1 MGNLKTA
8 YPYSGFITATAPVP
22 TSFYPQMQWE
32 MLWLKA
38 MRERVYF
45 FYQATVRLWEGSG
58 RISSRNRGG
67 DHEEMLLVS

>member
-38 MRERVYF
+38 MRERF
-45 FYQATVRLWEGSG
+45 FFFFLSGHSPSLGGVRQDFKQEQ
-58 RISSRNRGG
+58 RRGP
-67 DHEEMLLVS
+67 